1 MYDSDTNDMSKLLGY
16 PDTMNSTSTSTNIPQ
31 FKKLVADKGFLNQED
46 NKVLNKKRSAQIS
59 TGPNFKR
66 QLKKEED
73 NNTYRYVPPVKT
85 TPYGKAKIRIIQDI
99 HAHDHHLKHPINIF
113 SNQYNE
119 FIKLIFKN
127 AKKDTKFNVGY
138 AMGLSRA
145 IGLNL
150 KKDAFCE
157 QNLKSREYLNTLK
170 EKLIFLFWKK
180 ISDENK
186 DLTPALLPQS
196 SVAEKPSSTSSLAN
210 HATELELEA
219 ETIDSSSNQN
229 NTPKSKNLT
238 NQRDNKDGASST
250 GDSHNEQNKNA
261 SQASKT
267 TSDHL
272 IYPPSNIIYK
282 YFIGKGNNSIMV
294 RSLFKNR
301 FWWVQNDKEEMEKC
315 NFCWT
320 QIKKQSI
327 MEVLACKYPNKRS
340 GIKNSQ
346 LAKQNFTS
354 LLATPQ
360 SKSSKKKKV

>member
-85 TPYGKAKIRIIQDI
+85 TNYGKAKIRIVQDI
-99 HAHDHHLKHPINIF
+99 GTHDHHLKHPINIF
-113 SNQYNE
+113 TNQYNE

-186 DLTPALLPQS
+186 DLTPAL
-196 SVAEKPSSTSSLAN
+196 
-210 HATELELEA
+210 
-219 ETIDSSSNQN
+219 
-229 NTPKSKNLT
+229 
-238 NQRDNKDGASST
+238 
-250 GDSHNEQNKNA
+250 
-261 SQASKT
+261 
-267 TSDHL
+267 
-272 IYPPSNIIYK
+272 
-282 YFIGKGNNSIMV
+282 
-294 RSLFKNR
+294 
-301 FWWVQNDKEEMEKC
+301 
-315 NFCWT
+315 
-320 QIKKQSI
+320 
-327 MEVLACKYPNKRS
+327 
-340 GIKNSQ
+340 
-346 LAKQNFTS
+346 
-354 LLATPQ
+354 
-360 SKSSKKKKV
+360 

>member
-1 MYDSDTNDMSKLLGY
+1 M
-16 PDTMNSTSTSTNIPQ
+16 
-31 FKKLVADKGFLNQED
+31 A
-46 NKVLNKKRSAQIS
+46 
-59 TGPNFKR
+59 
-66 QLKKEED
+66 
-73 NNTYRYVPPVKT
+73 PVKAVS
-85 TPYGKAKIRIIQDI
+85 YGKAKIKIVQDY
-99 HAHDHHLKHPINIF
+99 HAHDHHLKHPITIF

-119 FIKLIFKN
+119 FIRLIFKN
-127 AKKDTKFNVGY
+127 AKKDTKFNVNY

-150 KKDAFCE
+150 KKDAFSE

-180 ISDENK
+180 ISDENR
-186 DLTPALLPQS
+186 DLNPAPPQQPQQ
-196 SVAEKPSSTSSLAN
+196 AEKPSSTSL
-210 HATELELEA
+210 HTELELET

-238 NQRDNKDGASST
+238 KDGASSA
-250 GDSHNEQNKNA
+250 GEAEQNKKA
-261 SQASKT
+261 SLASNV

-320 QIKKQSI
+320 
-327 MEVLACKYPNKRS
+327 
-340 GIKNSQ
+340 
-346 LAKQNFTS
+346 
-354 LLATPQ
+354 
-360 SKSSKKKKV
+360 